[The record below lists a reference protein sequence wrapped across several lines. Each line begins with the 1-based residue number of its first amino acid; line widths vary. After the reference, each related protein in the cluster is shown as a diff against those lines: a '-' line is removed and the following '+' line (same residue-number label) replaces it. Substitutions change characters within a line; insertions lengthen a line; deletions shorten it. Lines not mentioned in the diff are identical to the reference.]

1 MDPIEILMDEH
12 RTAES
17 VLDSLC
23 LFTRATL
30 EEAGDRRDTLA
41 QFVELLRMFDELHHM
56 KEEDMLFDRMARNG
70 FPRDGGPLAVMLS
83 DHAACRDLV
92 ASLAALAEQSEPW
105 TDQNRRTLDETATDY
120 TLFLKAHI
128 AKEDNVLYPM
138 SRRVLPEPEWREL
151 AGAFAE
157 LEENWTRGGRLA
169 AFRSRVE
176 QLREAWPAEHG
187 PTPTGG
193 CGV

>member
-1 MDPIEILMDEH
+1 MHPIEVLMDEH

-23 LFTRATL
+23 LFARTTRQ
-30 EEAGDRRDTLA
+30 EAGDQRSTLA
-41 QFVELLRMFDELHHM
+41 QFVQLLRMFDELHHM
-56 KEEDMLFDRMARNG
+56 KEEDMLFDRMTCNG

-83 DHAACRDLV
+83 DHATCRDLV
-92 ASLAALAEQSEPW
+92 ARLAALAEQSGPW
-105 TDQNRRTLDETATDY
+105 TDRDRRLLDETATEY

-138 SRRVLPEPEWREL
+138 SRQVLPEPEWQQLESS
-151 AGAFAE
+151 FAE
-157 LEENWTRGGRLA
+157 LDEDWKRDGRLA
-169 AFRSRVE
+169 AFRDRVE
-176 QLREAWPAEHG
+176 QLREAWPAEDG

-193 CGV
+193 CGF